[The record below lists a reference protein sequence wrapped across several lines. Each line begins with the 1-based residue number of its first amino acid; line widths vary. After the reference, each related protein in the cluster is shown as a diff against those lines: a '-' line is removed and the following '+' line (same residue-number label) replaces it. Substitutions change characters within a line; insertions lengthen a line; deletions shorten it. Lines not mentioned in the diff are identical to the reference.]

1 MKDKVF
7 LDTNIL
13 IYAIDSSDKEGAKR
27 NTAKSL
33 IKKIIEGENGAI
45 SIQVA
50 QEFFQIST
58 KKIKAP
64 ISVDDAIEYLKYISI
79 MEVVS
84 PGFEVVVLAARL
96 QQKHR
101 FSFWDAMIIQSALS
115 IGCKKVFTEDLQD
128 GFVIDG
134 LEIINPFKKTKCQS
148 NLKPK

>member
-13 IYAIDSSDKEGAKR
+13 IYAIDSSDKENVKRDIAKD
-27 NTAKSL
+27 L
-33 IKKIIEGENGAI
+33 INEIIEKENGVI
-45 SIQVA
+45 SIQVV

-58 KKIKAP
+58 NKIKVP
-64 ISVDDAIEYLKYISI
+64 IQVDEAIEYLKYISV

-84 PGFEVVVLAARL
+84 PGFEIVVLAARL
-96 QQKHR
+96 QQKNH

-115 IGCKKVFTEDLQD
+115 VGCKKVFTEDLQD

-134 LEIINPFKKTKCQS
+134 LEIINPFKEKD
-148 NLKPK
+148 

>member
-13 IYAIDSSDKEGAKR
+13 IYAIDSSDNERAKR
-27 NTAKSL
+27 DAAKNL
-33 IKKIIEGENGAI
+33 IKKIIEKENGAI

-58 KKIKAP
+58 RKIKTP

-84 PGFEVVVLAARL
+84 LGFEIVVMAARL
-96 QQKHR
+96 QQKHH

-115 IGCKKVFTEDLQD
+115 IGCRKVFTEDLQD
-128 GFVIDG
+128 GFIIDG
-134 LEIINPFKKTKCQS
+134 LEIINPFEKQIDD
-148 NLKPK
+148 